1 MPNRILRDWT
11 DSEAVD
17 LLTAESERLFT
28 RIFMKADDYGSY
40 HANVKLIRS
49 TLFPLKTNIREADIS
64 RWMEELLNAGLIL
77 FYEVDEK
84 KYLRV
89 INFGQRLRSMKK
101 LFPHPPDSESRASRG
116 KSPPET
122 KRNETES
129 ETKLKRNETNARE
142 FGEIVFYDLDL
153 ILEKLLADEIWIEV
167 SAKNLRAEISEIRGA
182 VPEFVIHLK
191 AQDTHQKSLKDAK
204 QHFNNWYP
212 KRKAK
217 KNEHTNSDIG
227 GKIGRTK
234 VSAIQEFMQQPII
247 NQSFNGDS
255 ET

>member
-11 DSEAVD
+11 DSEAID
-17 LLTAESERLFT
+17 LLTAEAERMFT

-89 INFGQRLRSMKK
+89 INFGQRLRNMKK
-101 LFPHPPDSESRASRG
+101 LFPHPPDSDLTATRG

-129 ETKLKRNETNARE
+129 ETNPKRNEDAQ
-142 FGEIVFYDLDL
+142 FGNQVFYDLKT
-153 ILEKLLADEIWIEV
+153 LEKKLLEDPGWIEI
-167 SAKNLRAEISEIRGA
+167 SAKNLRAEISEIREA
-182 VPEFVIHLK
+182 IPAFLIHLK
-191 AQDTHQKSLKDAK
+191 AHDTHEKSLKDAK

-217 KNEHTNSDIG
+217 KNEQSNSDSG

-247 NQSFNGDS
+247 DQNFNGNS